1 MISDLLHDVNDK
13 EPAIPYMFCWPTDL
27 SCMRR
32 YESSPS
38 NSLVALRSRS
48 VWGVP
53 TVLEVLFFSCTSG
66 KPCQHKSE
74 FLCFLDMISS
84 TLTSNV
90 KVCFGDFLTSQGGCF
105 SVAL

>member
-74 FLCFLDMISS
+74 FLF
-84 TLTSNV
+84 
-90 KVCFGDFLTSQGGCF
+90 FP
-105 SVAL
+105 